1 MKGKK
6 KISIFVV
13 ITGFII
19 FSLFAFSNHN
29 NLKSHKRKESE
40 VIAVE
45 VYNVEN
51 SNIKKYKKF
60 SGIVSAGEKEV
71 VTPKA
76 LSNITSI
83 KVKVGDYVKKGQVLM
98 TLDSSKLDEQ
108 ISNLDKTNQQIQ
120 GSVNEAKKKLEELQ
134 GRSNEILVKKESLEN
149 EIKSLEDENIN
160 IDDELTELSRKLE
173 AGEITQEEFEIQK
186 KEKEA
191 LKASNLAKIS
201 KNNVE
206 VKTLDMTKQT
216 LDKSISELEKII
228 NNSNENNQ
236 ISEMLDGLKDK
247 RGDYTVVAG
256 ISGVVEELNLKVG
269 KMPISFTKPGILIEN
284 TESIDFEFQIMKED
298 LEKFKVGMEV
308 SIFIDIDGKQ
318 EERKAIIESISP
330 DEDERTK
337 QHKVVATIKNLNNEI
352 KLGSFAKL
360 MIETDV
366 KNNVITIPKDGIIRE
381 GEKAFV
387 YINKNNI
394 AKKVEVTTGIE
405 NHNEVE
411 ILNGLNIGDKVVIKG
426 KEFIKQEERIKVVK
440 EVKLN
445 ENN

>member
-206 VKTLDMTKQT
+206 VKTLDITKQT

-426 KEFIKQEERIKVVK
+426 KEFIKQEEKIKVVK

>member
-6 KISIFVV
+6 KISIFV
-13 ITGFII
+13 IILGFSI
-19 FSLFAFSNHN
+19 FSLFAFN
-29 NLKSHKRKESE
+29 NDNNRKLPKKTENE
-40 VIAVE
+40 AIAVE
-45 VYNVEN
+45 VYNVRN

-60 SGIVSAGEKEV
+60 SGIVSAGEKEI

-83 KVKVGDYVKKGQVLM
+83 KVKVGDHVKKGQVLM

-108 ISNLDKTNQQIQ
+108 IFNLDKTNQQIQ

-149 EIKSLEDENIN
+149 EIKTLEDENIN

-173 AGEITQEEFEIQK
+173 AGEITQEEFEMQK

-191 LKASNLAKIS
+191 LKASNLAQIS
-201 KNNVE
+201 KNNIE
-206 VKTLDMTKQT
+206 VKTLDITKQT

-236 ISEMLDGLKDK
+236 ISGMLDGLKDK

-284 TESIDFEFQIMKED
+284 TESVDFEFQIMKED
-298 LEKFKVGMEV
+298 LGNFKVGMEV
-308 SIFIDIDGKQ
+308 STFIDIDGKQ
-318 EERKAIIESISP
+318 EERKAIIESVSS

-337 QHKVVATIKNLNNEI
+337 QYKIVATIKNWNNKI

-360 MIETDV
+360 MIETEV

-381 GEKAFV
+381 GEKTFV
-387 YINKNNI
+387 YINENNI
-394 AKKVEVTTGIE
+394 AKKVEVITGIE

-411 ILNGLNIGDKVVIKG
+411 ILNGLNIGNKVVIKG
-426 KEFIKQEERIKVVK
+426 KEFIKQEEKIKVVK

-445 ENN
+445 EDN